1 MLSFNQLIFFSTLFF
16 ISSCNNANEYKRIR
30 GSALGTSYS
39 IIVDTKV
46 KEHCYYPDFYYEM
59 RNSEGVLKQV
69 VVEVKPFKEYKMVQD
84 LNEGNLVVPENGMKK
99 LKNFEYD
106 LKMAYKNKNKWETM
120 INWCNKK
127 GYEFIIITEQH
138 LKKFNL

>member
-1 MLSFNQLIFFSTLFF
+1 MTHFDN
-16 ISSCNNANEYKRIR
+16 
-30 GSALGTSYS
+30 G
-39 IIVDTKV
+39 DTRV

-84 LNEGNLVVPENGMKK
+84 LNEGKLEVPEKGMKK

-106 LKMAYKNKNKWETM
+106 LKMAYKNKQKWETM

-127 GYEFIIITEQH
+127 GYEFIIITEHH

>member
-1 MLSFNQLIFFSTLFF
+1 
-16 ISSCNNANEYKRIR
+16 
-30 GSALGTSYS
+30 
-39 IIVDTKV
+39 
-46 KEHCYYPDFYYEM
+46 
-59 RNSEGVLKQV
+59 
-69 VVEVKPFKEYKMVQD
+69 
-84 LNEGNLVVPENGMKK
+84 MKK

-106 LKMAYKNKNKWETM
+106 LKMAYKNKQKWETM